1 MLIALLLAAT
11 VLGLGDVESLAGS
24 ADAVVRAQV
33 LRSSSAWAPGGRQIF
48 TTVVL
53 KTLEAWKGAQ
63 AAEITVLVP
72 GGEVGDI
79 SQTVQGVAAFQ
90 EGEEVVVF
98 LHRRGPSVFGVERM
112 ALGKFSVEGT
122 GESPKR
128 ALRDRRGLP
137 RQGCRPR
144 WAGGPELDQRRSRRL
159 EWAVPVGGSPA
170 RWSSAPRPPRRP
182 A

>member
-11 VLGLGDVESLAGS
+11 VWGPGDVESLTAS
-24 ADAVVRAQV
+24 ADAVVRARV

-48 TTVVL
+48 TSVVL
-53 KTLEAWKGAQ
+53 KTLETWKGAP
-63 AAEITVLVP
+63 AAEVTVLVP

-98 LHRRGPSVFGVERM
+98 MHRRGPSVFGVERM

-122 GESPKR
+122 GASPKR
-128 ALRDRRGLP
+128 ALRDRRGLTC
-137 RQGCRPR
+137 QGCRP
-144 WAGGPELDQRRSRRL
+144 GEPDDLKLDELRTRVL
-159 EWAVPVGGSPA
+159 ESAV
-170 RWSSAPRPPRRP
+170 R
-182 A
+182 